1 MLCIS
6 TSLIEAGVD
15 ISFQAAI
22 RNMTKLDSI
31 VQTAGSVNRNG
42 ERDLGYCYVINLEEG
57 SYEHMSEIRLGQKWS
72 NVIFYKAEQEKK
84 DILLPELMKEY
95 FDDYYNDSECSG
107 NFKYPIDG
115 GRRSIYELLT
125 LKRNQTDPK
134 LNWKIQFKR
143 AAENFKVIDEDM
155 TTVLVPYLEEGQE
168 LMRQIEDVTVYTS
181 MAERKE
187 LLEKAKKYS
196 LNINR
201 YKFRQIYDAGGI
213 TFKEDMGVYLLNY
226 AFYDEKEMGILLEA
240 DPDKL

>member
-1 MLCIS
+1 MICIS

-31 VQTAGSVNRNG
+31 VQTAGRVNRNG
-42 ERDLGYCYVINLEEG
+42 ERNMGYCCVINLEEG

-95 FDDYYNDSECSG
+95 FDDYYNDNECSG

-125 LKRNQTDPK
+125 LKRNQTGPK

-155 TTVLVPYLEEGQE
+155 
-168 LMRQIEDVTVYTS
+168 RQHI
-181 MAERKE
+181 
-187 LLEKAKKYS
+187 S
-196 LNINR
+196 L
-201 YKFRQIYDAGGI
+201 K
-213 TFKEDMGVYLLNY
+213 
-226 AFYDEKEMGILLEA
+226 LLEA
-240 DPDKL
+240 LPSFPLEQE